1 VAPVTDTQAVERA
14 PAPEPGGAAGEE
26 VASSDRDARIA
37 YASLTGMAICFGGT
51 WVAADI
57 AVETLPPFTIAA
69 IRFGLA
75 SIVLWLGACALGMR
89 LAPLRRSDLP
99 LVLGLGLTAI
109 AGYNYLFLTGLTLA
123 PATDGSLIVPG
134 LAPVATA
141 LLAAP
146 VLGERLRRGTLA
158 GLVLAIVGLLLVV
171 NPPGGGASG
180 ERLLGD
186 AMFLG
191 GAVLWGI
198 YSVLGRIAAMRFDP
212 VSATLYGAVA
222 GTIVLLPL
230 AFAEGGASRV
240 LHADLGGWLGIGY
253 LAVFG
258 TVGGFVGLHVG
269 IRRIG
274 ASRAAAFALLVPV
287 FGVSSSAWLLG
298 EPLAPLTLVGG
309 VVILAG
315 LWLVERAGS
324 H

>member
-1 VAPVTDTQAVERA
+1 
-14 PAPEPGGAAGEE
+14 
-26 VASSDRDARIA
+26 
-37 YASLTGMAICFGGT
+37 
-51 WVAADI
+51 
-57 AVETLPPFTIAA
+57 
-69 IRFGLA
+69 
-75 SIVLWLGACALGMR
+75 MR
-89 LAPLRRSDLP
+89 LAPVRRADLP
-99 LVLGLGLTAI
+99 LIVGLGLTAI
-109 AGYNYLFLTGLTLA
+109 AGYNYLFLTGLRLA

-146 VLGERLRRGTLA
+146 ILRERLRRGTVA
-158 GLVLAIVGLLLVV
+158 GLVLAIAGLLLVV
-171 NPPGGGASG
+171 NPQGGGASG
-180 ERLLGD
+180 DRLLGD

-198 YSVLGRIAAMRFDP
+198 YSVLGRIAGGRFDP
-212 VSATLYGAVA
+212 VSVTLYGAVA
-222 GTIVLLPL
+222 GTLVLLPL

-240 LHADLGGWLGIGY
+240 AHADIGAWLGIGY

-298 EPLAPLTLVGG
+298 EALAPLTLVGG
-309 VVILAG
+309 AVILAG

>member
-1 VAPVTDTQAVERA
+1 MTDTELA
-14 PAPEPGGAAGEE
+14 PPEPTAASD
-26 VASSDRDARIA
+26 VAAATRDARIA
-37 YASLTGMAICFGGT
+37 YASLTGMAVCFGGT

-75 SIVLWLGACALGMR
+75 SLLLWLGARALRMR
-89 LAPLRRSDLP
+89 LAPVRAADLP
-99 LVLGLGLTAI
+99 LIIGLGLTAI

-141 LLAAP
+141 LIAAP
-146 VLGERLRRGTLA
+146 VLGERLRRGTIA

-171 NPPGGGASG
+171 NPQGGNASAD
-180 ERLLGD
+180 RLLGD

-198 YSVLGRIAAMRFDP
+198 YSVLGRIAGARFDP

-222 GTIVLLPL
+222 GTLVLLPL
-230 AFAEGGASRV
+230 ALLEGGLSRV
-240 LHADLGGWLGIGY
+240 PHAAIGGWIGIGY

-258 TVGGFVGLHVG
+258 TVGGFVALHVG

-309 VVILAG
+309 AVILAG

>member
-1 VAPVTDTQAVERA
+1 VTPVTDAELAPPEAAPPTEVPSRA
-14 PAPEPGGAAGEE
+14 AAPDA
-26 VASSDRDARIA
+26 RDERIA
-37 YASLTGMAICFGGT
+37 YPSLITMAVCFGGT
-51 WVAADI
+51 WVAADV

-75 SIVLWLGACALGMR
+75 SLILWVGARGLGMR
-89 LAPLRRSDLP
+89 LAPVRRADLP
-99 LVLGLGLTAI
+99 LIVALGLTAI
-109 AGYNYLFLTGLTLA
+109 AGYNYLFLTGLRLA

-146 VLGERLRRGTLA
+146 ILGERLRRGTLA

-171 NPPGGGASG
+171 NPQGAGASG
-180 ERLLGD
+180 DRLLGD

-191 GAVLWGI
+191 GALLWGI
-198 YSVLGRIAAMRFDP
+198 YSVLGRIAGTRFDA
-212 VSATLYGAVA
+212 VSTTLYGAVA
-222 GTIVLLPL
+222 GTAVLLPL
-230 AFAEGGASRV
+230 ALAEGGPSR
-240 LHADLGGWLGIGY
+240 LPHGDIGAWLGIGY

-258 TVGGFVGLHVG
+258 TVGGFVALHVG

-274 ASRAAAFALLVPV
+274 ASRAAAFALLVPI

-309 VVILAG
+309 AVILAG

>member
-1 VAPVTDTQAVERA
+1 
-14 PAPEPGGAAGEE
+14 
-26 VASSDRDARIA
+26 
-37 YASLTGMAICFGGT
+37 MAICFGGT

-57 AVETLPPFTIAA
+57 AVESLPPFTIAA

-75 SIVLWLGACALGMR
+75 SLVLWVGAHLLGMR
-89 LAPLRRSDLP
+89 LAPIRRADLA
-99 LVLGLGLTAI
+99 LIAGLGLTAI
-109 AGYNYLFLTGLTLA
+109 AGYNYLFLTGLRLA

-146 VLGERLRRGTLA
+146 ILGERLRRGTLA
-158 GLVLAIVGLLLVV
+158 GLVLAVVGLLLVV
-171 NPPGGGASG
+171 NPQGGTTSAD
-180 ERLLGD
+180 RLVGD

-198 YSVLGRIAAMRFDP
+198 YSVLGRIAGVRFDP

-222 GTIVLLPL
+222 GTLVLLPL
-230 AFAEGGASRV
+230 ALAEGGPSR
-240 LHADLGGWLGIGY
+240 LPHADIGAWLGIGY

-258 TVGGFVGLHVG
+258 TVAGFVGLHVG

-274 ASRAAAFALLVPV
+274 AARASAFALLVPV

-309 VVILAG
+309 GVILAG